1 MNGDLRMMKLW
12 ARLKAGALEEEGRQ
26 AAAQV
31 GDEKTLASARMRVRS
46 VQPYLDEAQRDV
58 FAGKWKFVQGYLGV
72 VFSQRDAFQTI
83 VTDTYPGN
91 DPVSLASKDALI
103 SEGNNIIKNAELLA
117 AAAKAKSEPQ
127 AIQAYAKLS
136 LSYDRFLK
144 AGDLYGNSKLLPT
157 GTRPKPR
164 AKVNPPSGPAVISV
178 QQQATAQA
186 AKLDAAESV
195 TDQAAAEV
203 AAKQAA
209 AKAAAKAAAVA
220 TEVADKAEAA
230 SEKADAAER
239 AATKAAAEK
248 QAAAKA
254 AAEAAEKTE
263 LEAEAREVQAAQEAA
278 EKKKAV
284 EAATAR
290 LKAAEAKEVEQ
301 EATVRL
307 YEKALDFEKKQDEA
321 ARKLASQADMTAGLV
336 PQYDPITSTE
346 SLYKDTPQS
355 ALQYSTVKPK
365 VKDAIV
371 VIAGPDK
378 GRVGVLL
385 GIDGDTSIV
394 KLSTRELKVIDVA
407 KVAKQQ

>member
-1 MNGDLRMMKLW
+1 M
-12 ARLKAGALEEEGRQ
+12 
-26 AAAQV
+26 
-31 GDEKTLASARMRVRS
+31 T
-46 VQPYLDEAQRDV
+46 P
-58 FAGKWKFVQGYLGV
+58 F
-72 VFSQRDAFQTI
+72 
-83 VTDTYPGN
+83 P
-91 DPVSLASKDALI
+91 
-103 SEGNNIIKNAELLA
+103 LLC
-117 AAAKAKSEPQ
+117 S
-127 AIQAYAKLS
+127 
-136 LSYDRFLK
+136 LK

-355 ALQYSTVKPK
+355 ALQYSTVPK
-365 VKDAIV
+365 H
-371 VIAGPDK
+371 IALLPPTHQYSPCANPHACLCRGCHLERCSRATPVPWA
-378 GRVGVLL
+378 RVGKAQ
-385 GIDGDTSIV
+385 GQGRHRGDC
-394 KLSTRELKVIDVA
+394 RP
-407 KVAKQQ
+407 